1 MRAPC
6 HLDKITV
13 NVDDKNDEC
22 DDTDDSQR
30 DAMFFLFEFCVYRGL

>member
-13 NVDDKNDEC
+13 NVDDYHNENDHNVGGNDNKNG
-22 DDTDDSQR
+22 DDKNNN
-30 DAMFFLFEFCVYRGL
+30 GW